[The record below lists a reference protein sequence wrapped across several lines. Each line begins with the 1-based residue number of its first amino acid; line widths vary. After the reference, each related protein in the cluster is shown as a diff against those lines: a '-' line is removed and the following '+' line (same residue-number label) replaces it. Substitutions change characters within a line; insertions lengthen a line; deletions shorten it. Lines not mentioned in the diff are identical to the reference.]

1 MTADTD
7 LSCTAKLVRVVL
19 AERGPLAPNE
29 VATEARLSES
39 EVEEGLSELERAGL
53 AEAVCGVP
61 ETGEEVFALT
71 ETPPEP

>member
-39 EVEEGLSELERAGL
+39 EVEEGLSELVSAGI

-71 ETPPEP
+71 EAAPEP